1 MSDRTRSVRI
11 VQILLTIVSLEFF
24 GPIVRDSGASH
35 AMNPAWVGHAR
46 LHLVWLLGFMGC
58 SGVVNLW
65 LLWGRRPPDLRNL
78 RLSALWQ
85 SCNLAGFWI
94 AYGLVDAYDGIV
106 TVPGEHVHVLGWDE
120 NVLAFAIL
128 TAIMAIA
135 LVLLAGLGPGDPR
148 HAER

>member
-1 MSDRTRSVRI
+1 
-11 VQILLTIVSLEFF
+11 
-24 GPIVRDSGASH
+24 
-35 AMNPAWVGHAR
+35 MNPAWVGHAR